1 MTCISISLHDVSS
14 CCQRFARHFS
24 RHLPN
29 DGVECH
35 GSFELEHVTAIF
47 ERKRLRPGRRGEE
60 PLCMI
65 PMRCDLVESA
75 GEDCN
80 RAPDCGD
87 DVSRVDGKYSRDEG
101 SEHAPQVPAVEQTNI
116 RHFQPPCVHLISNRI
131 KRQPCLAIELH
142 RFFQIAHSSDRQVS
156 RDLPKPSAFLTSAP
170 SCCPSGRSRF
180 AEALF
185 RCRASVANSEPSPLI
200 CDEDPLRSYEQCC
213 RRAEGL
219 RAS

>member
-1 MTCISISLHDVSS
+1 MTLGLDRLAPEN
-14 CCQRFARHFS
+14 QRRIKRH
-24 RHLPN
+24 R
-29 DGVECH
+29 
-35 GSFELEHVTAIF
+35 T
-47 ERKRLRPGRRGEE
+47 ERIGGHP
-60 PLCMI
+60 
-65 PMRCDLVESA
+65 VESA
-75 GEDCN
+75 LVVGRGN
-80 RAPDCGD
+80 HG
-87 DVSRVDGKYSRDEG
+87 YSRDEG

-185 RCRASVANSEPSPLI
+185 RCRASVANSEPSPST
-200 CDEDPLRSYEQCC
+200 C
-213 RRAEGL
+213 
-219 RAS
+219 